1 MWNSGYQF
9 LADTPKFKN
18 KNHKL
23 TKVLIKGHLWNRLR
37 NSKTSSKNLS
47 DPSPLSLKA
56 AEVGEAEGRGENFS
70 EFVSAAENDPI

>member
-9 LADTPKFKN
+9 LADAPKFKN
-18 KNHKL
+18 KTYKL
-23 TKVLIKGHLWNRLR
+23 TKVLIKALLWSRLR
-37 NSKTSSKNLS
+37 NSKTNSKNLS

-70 EFVSAAENDPI
+70 AFVSAAENDPT

>member
-9 LADTPKFKN
+9 LADTANFKN
-18 KNHKL
+18 KNKL
-23 TKVLIKGHLWNRLR
+23 TKVLIKAHLWSGLR
-37 NSKTSSKNLS
+37 NSKTNSKNLS

-70 EFVSAAENDPI
+70 ELVSAAENDPI